1 MFSARK
7 ANSISGFFLSWI
19 ITLRP
24 RVREL
29 SLVICPDLFT
39 IMTRKLEMD
48 FVEFTTQSM
57 ASLYLDYFNKDDWL
71 RIIRFFIHN
80 ANKPAILL
88 VFFLR
93 TLKEL
98 QPLIEKCEYEADL
111 FEMLTSE
118 KNLDIAILM

>member
-1 MFSARK
+1 
-7 ANSISGFFLSWI
+7 
-19 ITLRP
+19 
-24 RVREL
+24 
-29 SLVICPDLFT
+29 
-39 IMTRKLEMD
+39 MD